1 MQFLSSAFFFV
12 IAIGVLVTVHEFGH
26 FWVARRLGVKV
37 LRFSVGFGRP
47 LLTWRRKNDPTEY
60 VLAAIP
66 LGGYVQMLDEREGP
80 VDEHELDQ
88 AFNHKP
94 LLSRC
99 AVVVAGPL
107 FNFLFA
113 IVAYALVFMIGI
125 NGMKPIVG
133 PVTPGSLAAQ
143 GGFQTMDIIQR
154 VGNTETPTWNGVFL
168 QLLAASLDMQQV
180 TVVVHDE
187 QGIERQRRLAFQSL
201 PAAVDRE
208 NLMDMIGFRPYRP
221 ILPAVIGQIEAGGAA
236 DRAGLRAG
244 DRVIAWDG
252 QAVESWQGWVQL
264 IRDHPE
270 QIRAVIVDRDGQE
283 LTLPLQAV
291 RVQTPDGD
299 IGRIGAGVEVP
310 PDFGDGMLT
319 TIRYSPLRALL
330 LGINKTVDMSWLT
343 LRMLG
348 HMISGSVSASNISG
362 PISIAQYA
370 GYSAGIGLV
379 AFLGYLALISIS
391 LGVLNL
397 LPVPILDGGH
407 LLYYLVEF
415 VKGSPVSE
423 QTMMLGQRIGIAL
436 LLGVMV
442 LAFYNDLV
450 RLLG

>member
-1 MQFLSSAFFFV
+1 MQVLSSAFFFV

-37 LRFSVGFGRP
+37 LRFSIGFGKP
-47 LLTWRRKNDPTEY
+47 LLTWRRKNDAAEY

-80 VDEHELDQ
+80 VDDHELDQ
-88 AFNHKP
+88 AFNRKP
-94 LLSRC
+94 LSSRC
-99 AVVVAGPL
+99 AVVIAGPL

-113 IVAYALVFMIGI
+113 IVAYALVFMLGI
-125 NGMKPIVG
+125 NGMTPVVG
-133 PVTPGSLAAQ
+133 PVTAGSLAAQ
-143 GGFQTMDIIQR
+143 GGFQPMDIIQR
-154 VGNTETPTWNGVFL
+154 VGDTETPTWNGVFL
-168 QLLAASLDMQQV
+168 QLLTASLDKQQV
-180 TVVVHDE
+180 LVAVEDE
-187 QGIERQRRLAFQSL
+187 QGVKQQRRLAFQSL
-201 PAAVDRE
+201 PAAIDRE
-208 NLMDMIGFRPYRP
+208 NLMDMVGFRPYRP
-221 ILPAVIGQIEAGGAA
+221 ILPAVIGQVEPGGAA
-236 DRAGLRAG
+236 DRAGLKVG
-244 DRVIAWDG
+244 DQILFWDG
-252 QAVESWQGWVQL
+252 QAIESWQTWVQL

-270 QIRAVIVDRDGQE
+270 ETRAVIVDRDEEQ
-283 LTLPLQAV
+283 LTLSLQPA
-291 RVQTPDGD
+291 RIQTPSGD
-299 IGRIGAGVEVP
+299 IGRIGAGVDVP
-310 PDFGDGMLT
+310 PGFGEGMVAT
-319 TIRYSPLRALL
+319 VRYSPFKALW
-330 LGINKTVDMSWLT
+330 LGIEKTFDMSWLT

-370 GYSAGIGLV
+370 GQSAGIGLV